1 MSGWRLKIVTPLV
14 AWFPLI
20 LFSACSLLPDLC
32 EGAATIPGEGQHGLF
47 YAVTHL
53 HPVVYLILFLIAVL
67 SVINLVVQ
75 GWVPLRVW
83 QFSRIDTFSPKM
95 GRKGA
100 HGSPGQGL
108 ERARPGSSGKP
119 TSGKAGRNQPS
130 QAGRVDGII
139 GVRRVA
145 KGSDPGTARNIP
157 TPMEGVNHS
166 LPQFTAAGEAQ
177 TGTPR
182 ILERETDQKPPS
194 QEFKFSSAVDLLSQ
208 EEMERRE
215 KDQLVVSGTVKG
227 PDGHGIASVMVYL
240 TDPAGN
246 RVGQSSRSARDTG
259 EFKVLVNEPGRYTL
273 TGYKRGFIME
283 SSEPV
288 ILPIESGKIE
298 GFNFRMMP
306 EGCLVHG
313 RVLVEGE
320 TAGAPDLEVTCICGD
335 GAFSRSD
342 RTDPAGEF
350 RISGVPL
357 ASKCFIEAY
366 GIDGEV
372 LARSAPFETLHK
384 KEVYRKIAIPPLPS
398 SQKTS
403 SVDLEPAVTWDD
415 DKGDHT
421 GPPPHPAA
429 GSIPQT

>member
-1 MSGWRLKIVTPLV
+1 LSGRRRKIATPF
-14 AWFPLI
+14 ASWFPLI
-20 LFSACSLLPDLC
+20 LFSACSLLPNLC
-32 EGAATIPGEGQHGLF
+32 QGASTIPGEGQHGFF

-53 HPVVYLILFLIAVL
+53 HPVVYLVLFLIAVL
-67 SVINLVVQ
+67 SAINLVVQ

-83 QFSRIDTFSPKM
+83 QFSRIDNFSPKM
-95 GRKGA
+95 GKKGS

-108 ERARPGSSGKP
+108 ERARSGSSGKP
-119 TSGKAGRNQPS
+119 TSGKAGRDQPG
-130 QAGRVDGII
+130 QRGRDEGIV

-145 KGSDPGTARNIP
+145 KGSDPRTAVNIP

-166 LPQFTAAGEAQ
+166 LPQFAASGEAQ

-194 QEFKFSSAVDLLSQ
+194 QEFKFSSAVDLLSH

-215 KDQLVVSGTVKG
+215 KEQIVVSGTVKG
-227 PDGHGIASVMVYL
+227 PDGRGIASVMVYL
-240 TDPAGN
+240 IDQAGN

-259 EFKVLVNEPGRYTL
+259 EFKVLVNEPGRYAL

-283 SSEPV
+283 SSEPL

-298 GFNFRMMP
+298 GFNFRMMT

-320 TAGAPDLEVTCICGD
+320 TAGVPDLEVTCICAD

-342 RTDPAGEF
+342 HTDPAGEF

-366 GIDGEV
+366 RTDGEV

-384 KEVYRKIAIPPLPS
+384 KEVYRKIAIPPLTS

-403 SVDLEPAVTWDD
+403 GVNLGPAVAWDD
-415 DKGDHT
+415 DQGDPT
-421 GPPPHPAA
+421 GPPDPPAA
-429 GSIPQT
+429 GSITQT